1 MASTAEQSGRKVTEL
16 DELTVLQVRDFA
28 IVSIAVM
35 GFIVLLGNVIKVFKE
50 WRKPGMSEAE
60 WRRDVDDKLDRDNK
74 RIASLEDGNRAICK
88 ALMALLSHEINGN
101 STDKLQSALTALS
114 DYLIER

>member
-1 MASTAEQSGRKVTEL
+1 M

-28 IVSIAVM
+28 IVAIAIM
-35 GFIVLLGNVIKVFKE
+35 GFIVLVGNVVKTIKE

-60 WRRDVDDKLDRDNK
+60 WRRDVDDKLDKDNK
-74 RIASLEDGNRAICK
+74 RIASLEQGNKAICR

-101 STDKLQSALTALS
+101 STDKLEKALGELS